1 MPTSS
6 QYGTLQSLLGLLLFL
21 KMWSVF
27 FYFFKENETRYPVL
41 SIMAANYLAIQGS
54 SVPCERQFSSAGLVD
69 TKQRN
74 RLAAS
79 KFGSIEFLKSC
90 YSQGCLPNSSKR
102 LADDGD
108 MEDSLPKKRQHLG
121 R

>member
-1 MPTSS
+1 
-6 QYGTLQSLLGLLLFL
+6 
-21 KMWSVF
+21 
-27 FYFFKENETRYPVL
+27 
-41 SIMAANYLAIQGS
+41 MAANYLAVQGS

-69 TKQRN
+69 TKRRN

-102 LADDGD
+102 MADDGD
-108 MEDSLPKKRQHLG
+108 MEDSLPKKRQHLDK
-121 R
+121 